1 MGRGRA
7 PPGLSARAPE
17 LSGASEIPGPV
28 GATDREEVLRGR
40 DARALSPWPGIQI
53 PSTGGVTPAR
63 LQLALDSSHRVGPRR
78 TGAGISLQ
86 TPGLAGR
93 HRLRE
98 GCVRRTDTDNTAGAP
113 PPPALKGAAPS
124 PGGAEPTRGSE
135 LEKGGGGQGG
145 LSCTRRGFRDENRRS
160 L

>member
-86 TPGLAGR
+86 R
-93 HRLRE
+93 HRGSR
-98 GCVRRTDTDNTAGAP
+98 AGTGSGRAACAELTLTTP
-113 PPPALKGAAPS
+113 PVPRPHPPLKEPRPHRAGPSQPAAQS
-124 PGGAEPTRGSE
+124 
-135 LEKGGGGQGG
+135 
-145 LSCTRRGFRDENRRS
+145 
-160 L
+160 